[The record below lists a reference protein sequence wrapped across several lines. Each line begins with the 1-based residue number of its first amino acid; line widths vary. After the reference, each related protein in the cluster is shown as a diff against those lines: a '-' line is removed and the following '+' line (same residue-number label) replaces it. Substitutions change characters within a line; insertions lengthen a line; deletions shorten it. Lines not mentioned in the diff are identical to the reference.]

1 MDKAQFESQ
10 LKGKIVLADFSAA
23 WCGPCRAMAPIIKD
37 LSHAYNGRATI
48 MEIDIDSE
56 KELAT
61 EFMVHSI
68 PTLLLFENGQEKKR
82 FVGLQSKSALEE
94 GLNALL

>member
-1 MDKAQFESQ
+1 MDKAQFEAQ
-10 LKGKIVLADFSAA
+10 LTGKIVLADFSAA
-23 WCGPCRAMAPIIKD
+23 WCAPCRAMAPVIKD
-37 LSHAYNGRATI
+37 LAGDFDGRATI
-48 MEIDIDSE
+48 VEIDIENE

-68 PTLLLFENGQEKKR
+68 PTLILFENGQEKKR

>member
-1 MDKAQFESQ
+1 MDKVQFESR

-23 WCGPCRAMAPIIKD
+23 WCAPCRAMAPVIGE
-37 LSHAYNGRATI
+37 LGRNYNGRATI
-48 MEIDIDSE
+48 VEIDIDSE

-68 PTLLLFENGQEKKR
+68 PTLILFQDGQEKKR
-82 FVGLQSKSALEE
+82 FVGLQSKSAIEDE
-94 GLNALL
+94 LNALL

>member
-1 MDKAQFESQ
+1 MDKAQFESC

-23 WCGPCRAMAPIIKD
+23 WCAPCRAMAPVIEA
-37 LSHAYNGRATI
+37 LAQSYEGRATI

-61 EFMVHSI
+61 DFMVHSI
-68 PTLLLFENGQEKKR
+68 PTLILFEDGRETRR
-82 FVGLQSKSALEE
+82 FVGLQSKGALED

>member
-10 LKGKIVLADFSAA
+10 LAGKIVLADFSAA
-23 WCGPCRAMAPIIKD
+23 WCAPCRAMAPVMEE
-37 LSHAYNGRATI
+37 LSRAYRGRADI
-48 MEIDIDSE
+48 MQINIDSE

-61 EFMVHSI
+61 QLMVHSI
-68 PTLLLFENGQEKKR
+68 PTLILFDNGQEKKR
-82 FVGLQSKSALEE
+82 FVGLQSRSALEE